1 MPSAAAG
8 EPGPLIRL
16 RGVGKVYDTGTQTV
30 VGLADVDLDI
40 AAGDFLAVMGPSGS
54 GKSTLMNILGCLD
67 VPTSG
72 TYAIRGLPVESLSPA
87 ELARLRNREI
97 GFVFQ
102 VFHLLPRYT
111 AQKNVELPLMYA
123 GVGRPERARRA
134 LEALRAVG
142 IEDRRDHLSNQ
153 LSGGQKQKVAIARA
167 LVNRPALLLA
177 DEPTGNLDSKSGEEL
192 MEIFAR
198 LNAEGATVVLV
209 THDPA
214 IARRAKRTVYI
225 IDGRLVTPEEYRERR
240 G

>member
-1 MPSAAAG
+1 MR
-8 EPGPLIRL
+8 EVTRIYNPGA
-16 RGVGKVYDTGTQTV
+16 QQV
-30 VGLADVDLDI
+30 VGLDRVDLSI
-40 AAGDFLAVMGPSGS
+40 RAGDFLAVMGPSGS

-72 TYAIRGLPVESLSPA
+72 SYEIRGTPVANLSPD
-87 ELARLRNREI
+87 ELADLRNREI

-111 AQKNVELPLMYA
+111 AQRNVELPLLYA
-123 GVGRPERARRA
+123 GVGREERARRA
-134 LEALRAVG
+134 LEALQSVG
-142 IEDRRDHLSNQ
+142 IGERRHHRSNE

-167 LVNRPALLLA
+167 LVNRPSLLLA

-192 MEIFAR
+192 LDILVR
-198 LNAEGATVVLV
+198 LNEEGTTIVLV
-209 THDPA
+209 THDPV

-225 IDGRLVTPEEYRERR
+225 VDGRLVTSDEFREIR

>member
-1 MPSAAAG
+1 LESAPAT
-8 EPGPLIRL
+8 EPLLRL
-16 RGVGKVYDTGTQTV
+16 RGVTKIYQPDGQEVT
-30 VGLADVDLDI
+30 GLADVNLDI
-40 AAGDFLAVMGPSGS
+40 QSGDFLAVMGPSGS

-67 VPTSG
+67 IPSSG
-72 TYAIRGLPVESLSPA
+72 TYEIKGMPVSRLSPE

-111 AQKNVELPLMYA
+111 ALRNVELPLLYA
-123 GVGRPERARRA
+123 GVGRDERAQRA
-134 LEALRAVG
+134 LSALRAVG
-142 IEDRRDHLSNQ
+142 LEDRRNHLSNQ

-167 LVNRPALLLA
+167 LVNRPSLLLA

-192 MEIFAR
+192 MEILAR
-198 LNAEGATVVLV
+198 LNGEGTTIVVV

-214 IARRAKRTVYI
+214 IARRAKRVVYI
-225 IDGRLVTPEEYRERR
+225 IDGRLVAREEFRELR

>member
-1 MPSAAAG
+1 M
-8 EPGPLIRL
+8 
-16 RGVGKVYDTGTQTV
+16 GKVYETGTQSV
-30 VGLADVDLDI
+30 VGLTDVDLDI

-72 TYAIRGLPVESLSPA
+72 TYAIRGLPVETLSPEA
-87 ELARLRNREI
+87 LARIRNREI

-111 AQKNVELPLMYA
+111 AQKNVELPLLYA
-123 GVGRPERARRA
+123 GVGRQERARRA
-134 LEALRAVG
+134 LEALRTVG
-142 IEDRRDHLSNQ
+142 IEDRREHLSNQ

-167 LVNRPALLLA
+167 LVNRPALILA
-177 DEPTGNLDSKSGEEL
+177 DEPTGNLDTRSGDEL
-192 MEIFAR
+192 MGILAR
-198 LNAEGATVVLV
+198 LNAEGATIVLV
-209 THDPA
+209 THDPV

-225 IDGRLVTPEEYRERR
+225 VDGRLVTPEEFRELR

>member
-1 MPSAAAG
+1 MPSAAAS
-8 EPGPLIRL
+8 EPLIRL
-16 RGVGKVYDTGTQTV
+16 RGVGKVYETGTQTV
-30 VGLADVDLDI
+30 VGLTDVDLDI

-72 TYAIRGLPVESLSPA
+72 TYAIKGLPVETLSPEA
-87 ELARLRNREI
+87 LARLRNREI

-111 AQKNVELPLMYA
+111 AQKNVELPLLYA
-123 GVGRPERARRA
+123 GVGRRDRARRA
-134 LEALRAVG
+134 LEALRTVG
-142 IEDRRDHLSNQ
+142 LEDRREHLSNQ

-167 LVNRPALLLA
+167 LVNRPALILA
-177 DEPTGNLDSKSGEEL
+177 DEPTGNLDTRSGDEL
-192 MEIFAR
+192 MEILSR
-198 LNAEGATVVLV
+198 LNAEGATIVVV

-214 IARRAKRTVYI
+214 IARRARRTVYI
-225 IDGRLVTPEEYRERR
+225 IDGRLVTPEEFRELR

>member
-1 MPSAAAG
+1 MESAAAG
-8 EPGPLIRL
+8 EPLLRL
-16 RGVGKVYDTGTQTV
+16 RKASKIYEVGAHAV
-30 VGLADVDLDI
+30 VGLTDVDLDI
-40 AAGDFLAVMGPSGS
+40 LPGDFLAVMGPSGS

-72 TYAIRGLPVESLSPA
+72 SYEIKGVPVSSLAPEA
-87 ELARLRNREI
+87 LASMRNREI
-97 GFVFQ
+97 GFIFQ

-111 AQKNVELPLMYA
+111 AQKNVELPLLYA
-123 GVGRPERARRA
+123 GVGREDRADRA

-142 IEDRRDHLSNQ
+142 IEDRKDHLSNQ

-192 MEIFAR
+192 LAILTR
-198 LNAEGATVVLV
+198 LNAGGSTVVLV
-209 THDPA
+209 THDLS
-214 IARRAKRTVYI
+214 IARKAKRIVYI
-225 IDGRLVTPEEYRERR
+225 IDGRLVTPDEYREIR

>member
-1 MPSAAAG
+1 MPSAADSN
-8 EPGPLIRL
+8 PLIRL
-16 RGVGKVYDTGTQTV
+16 KGVGKVYETETQKV
-30 VGLADVDLDI
+30 VALSDVDLDI

-72 TYAIRGLPVESLSPA
+72 TYAIKGLPVEALSST

-123 GVGRPERARRA
+123 GVGRPERSKRA

-177 DEPTGNLDSKSGEEL
+177 DEPTGNLDSKSGDEL
-192 MEIFAR
+192 MEIFTR
-198 LNAEGATVVLV
+198 LNGEGATVVLV

-225 IDGRLVTPEEYRERR
+225 IDGRLVTAEEFRERR

>member
-1 MPSAAAG
+1 MRAD
-8 EPGPLIRL
+8 PLISL
-16 RGVGKVYDTGTQTV
+16 RGVGKVYETGAQTV

-54 GKSTLMNILGCLD
+54 GKSTLLNILGCLD

-72 TYAIRGLPVESLSPA
+72 TYAIRGLPVGTLSPG
-87 ELARLRNREI
+87 ELARIRNREI

-111 AQKNVELPLMYA
+111 ARKNVELPLLYA
-123 GVGRPERARRA
+123 GVGRQERSRRA

-177 DEPTGNLDSKSGEEL
+177 DEPTGNLDSKSGDEL
-192 MEIFAR
+192 MELIAR
-198 LNAEGATVVLV
+198 LNAEGATIVLV

-214 IARRAKRTVYI
+214 IARRANRTVHI
-225 IDGRLVTPEEYRERR
+225 IDGRLVTADEYRDRR

>member
-1 MPSAAAG
+1 MPSAAAS
-8 EPGPLIRL
+8 EPIIRL
-16 RGVGKVYDTGTQTV
+16 RGVGKVYETGTQSV
-30 VGLADVDLDI
+30 VGLTGVDLDI

-72 TYAIRGLPVESLSPA
+72 TYAIKGLPVETLSPEA
-87 ELARLRNREI
+87 LARIRNREI

-111 AQKNVELPLMYA
+111 AQKNVELPLLYA
-123 GVGRPERARRA
+123 GVGREERARRA

-142 IEDRRDHLSNQ
+142 IEARRDHLSNQ

-167 LVNRPALLLA
+167 LVNRPSLLLA
-177 DEPTGNLDSKSGEEL
+177 DEPTGNLDTKSGDEL
-192 MEIFAR
+192 MGIFDS
-198 LNAEGATVVLV
+198 LNAEGATIVLV

-214 IARRAKRTVYI
+214 IARRAKRTVHI
-225 IDGRLVTPEEYRERR
+225 IDGRLVTAEEFRERR

>member
-1 MPSAAAG
+1 MY
-8 EPGPLIRL
+8 E
-16 RGVGKVYDTGTQTV
+16 TETQKV

-72 TYAIRGLPVESLSPA
+72 TYEIKGLPVETLPPA

-111 AQKNVELPLMYA
+111 ALKNVELPLMYA
-123 GVGRPERARRA
+123 GIGREERSRRA

-142 IEDRRDHLSNQ
+142 IEDRRHHRSNE

-177 DEPTGNLDSKSGEEL
+177 DEPTGNLDSKSGDEL

-198 LNAEGATVVLV
+198 LNAEGATVVVV

-225 IDGRLVTPEEYRERR
+225 IDGRLVSPEEYRERR

>member
-1 MPSAAAG
+1 MPSAAAS
-8 EPGPLIRL
+8 EPLIRL
-16 RGVGKVYDTGTQTV
+16 KGVGKVYETGTQEV
-30 VGLADVDLDI
+30 VALADVDLDI

-72 TYAIRGLPVESLSPA
+72 AYSIKGLPVETLSSVD
-87 ELARLRNREI
+87 LARLRNREI

-123 GVGRPERARRA
+123 GVGREERARRA

-177 DEPTGNLDSKSGEEL
+177 DEPTGNLDSKSGDEL
-192 MEIFAR
+192 MDIFAR
-198 LNAEGATVVLV
+198 LNASGATVVVV
-209 THDPA
+209 THDEA
-214 IARRAKRTVYI
+214 IARRAKRTVHI
-225 IDGRLVTPEEYRERR
+225 IDGRIVTPEEFRERR